1 MKPLPL
7 LLTALAL
14 APAAAAGP
22 TPNRPNVIVILTDDL
37 GYGDLGCYG
46 GHAGHTPNVDRLAS
60 EGVRFTQFY
69 VASPIC
75 SPSRTALTTGTYP
88 ARWRITS
95 YLHTRAGNR
104 AHGQADFLDPAAPSL
119 ARAFRAAGY

>member
-1 MKPLPL
+1 MKPLPV

-14 APAAAAGP
+14 APAAAAADAP
-22 TPNRPNVIVILTDDL
+22 AARPNVIVILTDDL

-95 YLHTRAGNR
+95 YLHTPAGNR
-104 AHGQADFLDPAAPSL
+104 AHGQAAFL
-119 ARAFRAAGY
+119 